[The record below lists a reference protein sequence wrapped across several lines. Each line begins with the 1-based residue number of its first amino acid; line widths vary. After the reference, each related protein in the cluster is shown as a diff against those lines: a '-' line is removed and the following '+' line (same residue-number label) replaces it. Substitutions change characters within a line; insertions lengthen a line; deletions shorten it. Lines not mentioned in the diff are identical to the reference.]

1 MEQTSAAVYD
11 AVGRVTADTDALGN
25 TTAYTYQF
33 GGDTDAV
40 TTLQGQT
47 LAAVSGSATFNNV
60 AQVPA
65 AERTFTIFVQSSTAP
80 VSGETTVTD
89 SNSGGPAFS
98 FSGSATTP
106 LGSGWYELGT
116 VTLAIGDTSSSVT
129 VTYSGSGVTQVA
141 LVSQSSLD
149 TYDADGNLLTDVDAL
164 GNTTTY
170 VYNDLGQ
177 PAQVE
182 VDSEPPE
189 LGPVFDKAGNV
200 ASTTDLMGNVTTFG
214 YDAFGDQVSQSL
226 PNPATGLAGGPTTTD
241 IYDADGELLSQTDP
255 LNNVTSYSYDFLGDQ
270 VGQSLPVPATGA
282 AGGPT
287 TTLTY
292 DLDGDQLSLTDPDSN
307 TTSWTYDA
315 FGDEI
320 SQSEKVAL
328 GYTSGGA
335 IQTTTATSSCQYDAD
350 GNVVESIDADG
361 RAITYSYN
369 SAGQEAGET
378 WYPTAADAAAGTGSD
393 GSVSFAYDV
402 DGDTTAASNTAG
414 TSVRSSRPT
423 AINTIRRAT

>member
-1 MEQTSAAVYD
+1 MTVGYSGSGVSQASLLEQTSAVVYD
-11 AVGRVTADTDALGN
+11 ALGRVTADTDALGN

-33 GGDTDAV
+33 GGGTDAV

-60 AQVPA
+60 AQVPG
-65 AERTFTIFVQSSTAP
+65 AERTFTIYVQSSTAP
-80 VSGETTVTD
+80 VSGDTTVTD

-116 VTLAIGDTSSSVT
+116 VTLAAADTSSSVT

-170 VYNDLGQ
+170 VYNDLGL
-177 PAQVE
+177 PAQQA
-182 VDSEPPE
+182 DPSNGSIE
-189 LGPVFDKAGNV
+189 LGGTYDKAGNMV
-200 ASTTDLMGNVTTFG
+200 TNTDLMGDVTTFG
-214 YDAFGDQVSQSL
+214 YDAFGDQVSESL
-226 PNPATGLAGGPTTTD
+226 PNPATGAAGGPTTTD

-361 RAITYSYN
+361 QGHHI
-369 SAGQEAGET
+369 
-378 WYPTAADAAAGTGSD
+378 
-393 GSVSFAYDV
+393 
-402 DGDTTAASNTAG
+402 
-414 TSVRSSRPT
+414 
-423 AINTIRRAT
+423 

>member
-1 MEQTSAAVYD
+1 M
-11 AVGRVTADTDALGN
+11 
-25 TTAYTYQF
+25 
-33 GGDTDAV
+33 
-40 TTLQGQT
+40 
-47 LAAVSGSATFNNV
+47 
-60 AQVPA
+60 
-65 AERTFTIFVQSSTAP
+65 
-80 VSGETTVTD
+80 
-89 SNSGGPAFS
+89 
-98 FSGSATTP
+98 
-106 LGSGWYELGT
+106 GSGWYELGT
-116 VTLAIGDTSSSVT
+116 VTLAAADTSSSVT

-141 LVSQSSLD
+141 LVSQSWLD

-182 VDSEPPE
+182 VNSEPPE

-214 YDAFGDQVSQSL
+214 YDAFGDQVSESL
-226 PNPATGLAGGPTTTD
+226 PNPATGAVGGPTTTD

-255 LNNVTSYSYDFLGDQ
+255 LNNVSSYSYDFLGDQ
-270 VGQSLPVPATGA
+270 VGQSLPVPGTGA

>member
-1 MEQTSAAVYD
+1 M
-11 AVGRVTADTDALGN
+11 
-25 TTAYTYQF
+25 
-33 GGDTDAV
+33 
-40 TTLQGQT
+40 
-47 LAAVSGSATFNNV
+47 
-60 AQVPA
+60 
-65 AERTFTIFVQSSTAP
+65 QSSTAP
-80 VSGETTVTD
+80 VSGDTTVTD
-89 SNSGGPAFS
+89 SDSGGPAFS

-116 VTLAIGDTSSSVT
+116 VTLAAADTSSSLT

-170 VYNDLGQ
+170 VYNDLGL
-177 PAQVE
+177 PAQQA
-182 VDSEPPE
+182 DPSNGSIE
-189 LGPVFDKAGNV
+189 LGGTYDKAGNMV
-200 ASTTDLMGNVTTFG
+200 TNTDLMGAVTTFG
-214 YDAFGDQVSQSL
+214 YDAFGDQVSESL
-226 PNPATGLAGGPTTTD
+226 PNPATGAAGGPTTTD

-335 IQTTTATSSCQYDAD
+335 IQTTTAASSCQYDAD

-369 SAGQEAGET
+369 SADQEAGET

-402 DGDTTAASNTAG
+402 DGGTTAASNTAG
-414 TSVRSSRPT
+414 TSACSSRPT